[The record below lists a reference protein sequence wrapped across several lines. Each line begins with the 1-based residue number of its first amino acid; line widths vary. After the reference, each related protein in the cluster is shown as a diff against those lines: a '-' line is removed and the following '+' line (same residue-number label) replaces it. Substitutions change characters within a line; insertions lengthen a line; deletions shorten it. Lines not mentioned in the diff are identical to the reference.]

1 MTKNTLRAI
10 ALAAVATAAT
20 AATSAFAQNAAPAAP
35 SFASNLTIYGSIDQ
49 YLNYMKSS
57 SGKSIRSLNDGAYL
71 RSRVGF
77 KGVEDLGSGLQVKFQ
92 LEHGLSADTGAQAD
106 STRFF
111 DRQAWVGV
119 ATPYGEF
126 RAGRQN
132 GAIFYRGDFIDY
144 GSRTLGSIVNNFG
157 TPSRFDNDLSYISPR
172 MAGLQLEGHVA
183 LGESTISATS
193 QLIYQLAADY
203 LNGPY
208 RVGYANIIG
217 KPPAN
222 AVEGRSVSYHNLYA
236 NYDYG
241 QGKVYAVFIRSNNSA
256 ASATNGNNAAT
267 LLGNVGV
274 LVTGTAAKAEI
285 DRFYNIV
292 QFSADYQVSP
302 QLRVG
307 ALIGKIN
314 DTSKTKHGAIGGS
327 VGAFYSLSKR
337 TTLLA
342 LAETMHNEDNAGF
355 RPSGSAGVSPN
366 FAAADVNGQTIKG
379 LQFGVIHKF

>member
-1 MTKNTLRAI
+1 MTNNTLRGI
-10 ALAAVATAAT
+10 ALAAFAAVAT
-20 AATSAFAQNAAPAAP
+20 TSASAQ
-35 SFASNLTIYGSIDQ
+35 SASASSLTVYGSIDQ
-49 YLNYMKSS
+49 YLSYMKSS

-77 KGVEDLGSGLQVKFQ
+77 RGVEDLGSGLQVKFQ

-132 GAIFYRGDFIDY
+132 GAIFYRGDYIDY

-172 MAGLQLEGHVA
+172 MSGLQLEAHVA
-183 LGESTISATS
+183 LGESSVSATS
-193 QLIYQLAADY
+193 QLVYQLAADY

-241 QGKVYAVFIRSNNSA
+241 QGKLYAVFIRSNNSA
-256 ASATNGNNAAT
+256 ASANGNNAAS

-274 LVTGTAAKAEI
+274 LVTGTASKAEI

-314 DTSKTKHGAIGGS
+314 DTSKTKRGAIGGS

-366 FAAADVNGQTIKG
+366 FTGADVNGQSIKG
-379 LQFGVIHKF
+379 LQVGVIHKF